1 MQHKYK
7 FKIIMGY
14 YTQHL
19 IRIIP
24 ESDAT
29 VANYKRIAEA
39 IKNNVDDCYSCLR
52 IHDSVMDD
60 SNWNGGDGCKWYLDE
75 GFVEISKDVPDLT
88 IQFQYVGE
96 TYSFEPEEA
105 SNSITLKN
113 GEEVSEEEIN
123 IDSFYEFYG
132 NIKESYILSDDPD
145 EEVVQIPDGMQI
157 GDLYK
162 RSVDEFDDEDEE

>member
-1 MQHKYK
+1 
-7 FKIIMGY
+7 MGY

-96 TYSFEPEEA
+96 TYGFEPESA
-105 SNSITLKN
+105 GGSMTLKD
-113 GEEVSEEEIN
+113 GKDLTADDEDVD

-145 EEVVQIPDGMQI
+145 EEVVRIPGGIQIE
-157 GDLYK
+157 DLYK
-162 RSVDEFDDEDEE
+162 RSVDEFDDEDKE